1 MKIGLF
7 YFSKHHGNTLKIVE
21 EIKKR
26 HPDIETVNSNDIN
39 PYSINVDDYDL
50 VILASGIYWGGAGKP
65 LRKLAK
71 KFPAG
76 QKMLILTSHGSD
88 TEYYP
93 LKWRAEL
100 TLKGYEV
107 LDSYGSKGF
116 YDMWPY
122 KKGRNHGHPNAD
134 EVSSIADST
143 DLVIA
148 RLEASHSK
156 LSD

>member
-7 YFSKHHGNTLKIVE
+7 YFSRHHGNTLKIVDA
-21 EIKKR
+21 IKAR
-26 HPDIETVNSNDIN
+26 HPEIEVVNTKKIN
-39 PYSINVDDYDL
+39 PYSVNVDDYDL

-71 KFPAG
+71 KFPVG
-76 QKMLILTSHGSD
+76 QKMLILTTHGSA

-107 LDSYGSKGF
+107 LDSYGVQAF

-122 KKGRNHGHPNAD
+122 KKGRNHNHPTPD
-134 EVSSIADST
+134 EVEEIADAT
-143 DLVIA
+143 DLVIQH
-148 RLEASHSK
+148 LQQPK
-156 LSD
+156 GQ